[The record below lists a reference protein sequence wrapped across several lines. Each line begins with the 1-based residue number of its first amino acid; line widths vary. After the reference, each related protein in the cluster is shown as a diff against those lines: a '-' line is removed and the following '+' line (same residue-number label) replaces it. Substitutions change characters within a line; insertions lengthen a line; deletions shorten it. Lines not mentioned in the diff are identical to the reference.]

1 MTFRRRIVLLA
12 AGAVAIAVTLAATV
26 TYVVVRENLRAG
38 VDEALRGTMPE
49 LVLVDGGGP
58 APVQERRRLLVRST
72 RLEVPGSAFG
82 DVIGLAQATL
92 PSGETIRS
100 TAGGVLPVT
109 EEVQQVADGRREDF
123 FRDEEVSDVHLRVF
137 TRRGPEGEAIQIARP
152 LTEADDTLSRLR
164 LVLGAVVLGGVGL
177 AGGLGLGVSRAATR
191 PLARLTGTA
200 EHVTETGELHHR
212 IPEGPDDE
220 PGRLAAAFNAMLAA
234 LESSRDA
241 QRQLVADASHELRTP
256 LTAIRANVELLEHAP
271 DLPPEER
278 AAMLRSAR
286 GQLDDLTV
294 LVGDLVDLARP
305 GERSSEPPEDL
316 RLDELV
322 AAAVRRARTHA
333 PGVRFALDAEPC
345 VVAGRRAGL
354 ARAVGNLLDN
364 AVKWSPPGGT
374 IDVRVRDGEITV
386 RDHGPGIAQADLPLV
401 FERFYRAPA
410 ARGLP
415 GSGLG
420 LAIVKHVADD
430 HGGTVAAEA
439 APGGG
444 TLLRLTLPV

>member
-1 MTFRRRIVLLA
+1 VTFRRRIVLLA

-26 TYVVVRENLRAG
+26 TYVVVRHDLRAN
-38 VDEALRGTMPE
+38 VDAALRGTMPE
-49 LVLVDGGGP
+49 LVLVNGGEP
-58 APVQERRRLLVRST
+58 SPVEERRRLLVRST
-72 RLEVPGSAFG
+72 RLQVPGSEFG
-82 DVIGLAQATL
+82 DVIGVAQATL

-100 TAGGVLPVT
+100 AAGGILPVT
-109 EEVQQVADGRREDF
+109 REVQAVADGTRGEF
-123 FRDEEVSDVHLRVF
+123 FRDEEVQDVHLRVF
-137 TRRGPEGEAIQIARP
+137 TRPGPQGEAVQIARP

-200 EHVTETGELHHR
+200 EQVTETGELHHR

-234 LESSRDA
+234 LEGSRDA

-256 LTAIRANVELLEHAP
+256 LTAIRANIELLEHAP

-305 GERSSEPPEDL
+305 GDRPAEPPEDL

-333 PGVRFALDAEPC
+333 PDTAFVLEAEPSI
-345 VVAGRRAGL
+345 VAGRRAGL

-364 AVKWSPPGGT
+364 AVKWSPPDGT
-374 IDVRVRDGEITV
+374 VEVRVRDG
-386 RDHGPGIAQADLPLV
+386 DPP
-401 FERFYRAPA
+401 RAGCP
-410 ARGLP
+410 ARG
-415 GSGLG
+415 SGW
-420 LAIVKHVADD
+420 
-430 HGGTVAAEA
+430 
-439 APGGG
+439 
-444 TLLRLTLPV
+444 RS